1 METRK
6 LTRCGARFSN
16 SQKFVVLR
24 WTVKQRTKIQNECIV
39 RPLFGS
45 YNICLAR
52 FVIHQINA
60 ERLQKKEFSVTC
72 LTFSFF
78 PHYFITTT
86 IAREIWTVYTDPF
99 NKWLPIINSFL
110 KVLELALL
118 TLVLSWYLKGIF
130 TFKQV

>member
-1 METRK
+1 METQK

-52 FVIHQINA
+52 LVIHQINA
-60 ERLQKKEFSVTC
+60 ERLQKKVAGVFCYLFDVLVFSSLLYYNDNSSRDMNRV
-72 LTFSFF
+72 
-78 PHYFITTT
+78 H
-86 IAREIWTVYTDPF
+86 WPF
-99 NKWLPIINSFL
+99 
-110 KVLELALL
+110 
-118 TLVLSWYLKGIF
+118 
-130 TFKQV
+130 